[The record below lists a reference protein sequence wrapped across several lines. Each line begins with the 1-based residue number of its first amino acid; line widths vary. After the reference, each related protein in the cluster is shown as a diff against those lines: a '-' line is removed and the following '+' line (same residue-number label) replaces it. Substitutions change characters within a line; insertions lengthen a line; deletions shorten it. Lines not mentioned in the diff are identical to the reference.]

1 MELKSIPYG
10 NSRIDFNLKRKE
22 RKTLGIKVYP
32 DGSTIVTAPIETP
45 YAIVTEK
52 VKSKAQW
59 IDKQKDFF
67 MLFEP
72 RTKEKL
78 YESGE
83 SHLYLGKNY
92 RLKITESNINLVK
105 LKGGY
110 ILIGIKDK
118 YNKKLIEKELK
129 KWYKSK
135 AVIHF
140 QNLFDNRL
148 GLAQELT
155 DKEASI
161 KYEWFNNRWGSCFKN
176 GTISLNLE
184 LIKSPKDCIDYV
196 IVHEMCHL
204 VHYNHSNKF
213 YNLLDKK
220 LPNWRDSKE
229 KLERLLA

>member
-10 NSRIDFNLKRKE
+10 NSRIDFCLKRNE

-32 DGSTIVTAPIETP
+32 DGSTVVTAPIETP
-45 YAIVTEK
+45 YEKVTEK

-67 MLFEP
+67 MFFEP
-72 RTKEKL
+72 RTKQKL

-92 RLKITESNINLVK
+92 RLKITESKTKSVK
-105 LKGGY
+105 LKGGF
-110 ILIGIKDK
+110 IVIKTNDK
-118 YNKKLIEKELK
+118 NNKKAIEKELK

-135 AVIHF
+135 AILHF
-140 QNLFDNRL
+140 ENLYKNRL
-148 GLAQELT
+148 GLAKELSN
-155 DKEASI
+155 KESSL
-161 KYEWFNNRWGSCFKN
+161 KYMWYENRWGSCFKD

-184 LIKSPKDCIDYV
+184 LIKSPKECIDYV
-196 IVHEMCHL
+196 IVHELCHL
-204 VHYNHSNKF
+204 VHHNHSTKF
-213 YNLLDKK
+213 YSLLSKK
-220 LPNWRDSKE
+220 LPKWRDSKN

>member
-10 NSRIDFNLKRKE
+10 NSRIDFSLKRND

-32 DGSTIVTAPIETP
+32 DGSTVVTAPIETP
-45 YAIVTEK
+45 YEKVTEK

-67 MLFEP
+67 MFFEP
-72 RTKEKL
+72 RAKEKL

-92 RLKITESNINLVK
+92 RLKITESNTNSVK

-110 ILIGIKDK
+110 IMINIKDK
-118 YNKKLIEKELK
+118 HNKKLIEKELK

-135 AVIHF
+135 AIIHF
-140 QNLFDNRL
+140 QNLFENRL
-148 GLAQELT
+148 GLAKELS
-155 DKEASI
+155 DKETSL

-184 LIKSPKDCIDYV
+184 LIKSPKECVDYV

-220 LPNWRDSKE
+220 LPKWRDSKD

>member
-1 MELKSIPYG
+1 MELKSILYG
-10 NSRIDFNLKRKE
+10 NSRIDFSLKRND

-32 DGSTIVTAPIETP
+32 DGSTVVTAPIETP
-45 YAIVTEK
+45 YEKVTEK

-72 RTKEKL
+72 RSKEKL

-92 RLKITESNINLVK
+92 RLKVNESNTNSVK

-110 ILIGIKDK
+110 ILISIKDK
-118 YNKKLIEKELK
+118 HNKKMIEKELK

-135 AVIHF
+135 AITHF

-148 GLAQELT
+148 SLAKELSDIET
-155 DKEASI
+155 SLNFK
-161 KYEWFNNRWGSCFKN
+161 WFNNRWGSCFKD
-176 GTISLNLE
+176 GTVSLNLD
-184 LIKSPKDCIDYV
+184 LIKAPKECIDYV

-204 VHYNHSNKF
+204 VHHNHSKKF
-213 YNLLDKK
+213 YTVLDKK
-220 LPNWRDSKE
+220 LPNWRDLKE

>member
-10 NSRIDFNLKRKE
+10 NSRIDFSLKRND

-32 DGSTIVTAPIETP
+32 DGSTVVTAPIETP
-45 YAIVTEK
+45 YEKVTEK

-59 IDKQKDFF
+59 IDKQRDFF
-67 MLFEP
+67 MFFEP
-72 RTKEKL
+72 RTKEKI

-92 RLKITESNINLVK
+92 RLKITESNNNSVK

-110 ILIGIKDK
+110 ILIEIKDK
-118 YNKKLIEKELK
+118 HNKKLIEKELK

-135 AVIHF
+135 AIIHF
-140 QNLFDNRL
+140 QNIFDNRL
-148 GLAQELT
+148 GLAKDLS
-155 DKEASI
+155 DKETSL

-184 LIKSPKDCIDYV
+184 LIKSPKECVDYV

-204 VHYNHSNKF
+204 VHHNHSKKF
-213 YNLLDKK
+213 YTVLDKK

>member
-10 NSRIDFNLKRKE
+10 NSRIDFSLKRND

-32 DGSTIVTAPIETP
+32 DGSTVVTAPIDASYEK
-45 YAIVTEK
+45 VTEK

-67 MLFEP
+67 MFFEP
-72 RTKEKL
+72 RAKEKL

-92 RLKITESNINLVK
+92 RLKITESNTNSVK

-110 ILIGIKDK
+110 ILIDIKDK
-118 YNKKLIEKELK
+118 HNKKLIEKELK

-135 AVIHF
+135 AIIHF

-148 GLAQELT
+148 GLAKDLS
-155 DKEASI
+155 DKETSL

-184 LIKSPKDCIDYV
+184 LIKSPKECVDYV

-204 VHYNHSNKF
+204 VHHNHSNKF

-220 LPNWRDSKE
+220 LPKWRDSKG

>member
-10 NSRIDFNLKRKE
+10 NSRIDFCLKRNE

-32 DGSTIVTAPIETP
+32 NGSTVVTAPIETP
-45 YAIVTEK
+45 YDKIAVK

-59 IDKQKDFF
+59 INKQKDFF

-92 RLKITESNINLVK
+92 RLKITESNTNSIK

-110 ILIGIKDK
+110 ILIDTKDK
-118 YNKKLIEKELK
+118 HNKNAIEKELK

-135 AVIHF
+135 AIIHF
-140 QNLFDNRL
+140 ENLYHNRL
-148 GLAQELT
+148 GLAKELSN
-155 DKEASI
+155 KEVSL
-161 KYEWFNNRWGSCFKN
+161 KYKWLNNRWGSCFID
-176 GTISLNLE
+176 GTIYLNLE
-184 LIKSPKDCIDYV
+184 LIKAPKECIDYV
-196 IVHEMCHL
+196 LVHEICHL
-204 VHYNHSNKF
+204 EHHNHSTSF
-213 YNLLDKK
+213 YKLLTKK
-220 LPNWRDSKE
+220 LPKWKISKNKLE
-229 KLERLLA
+229 KLLS

>member
-10 NSRIDFNLKRKE
+10 NSRINFCLKRNE

-32 DGSTIVTAPIETP
+32 DGSTVVTAPIETP
-45 YAIVTEK
+45 YEKVTEK

-67 MLFEP
+67 MFFEP

-92 RLKITESNINLVK
+92 RLKITESKTNSVK

-110 ILIGIKDK
+110 IVITVTDK
-118 YNKKLIEKELK
+118 HNKEAIEKELK

-135 AVIHF
+135 AILHF
-140 QNLFDNRL
+140 ENLYKNRL
-148 GLAQELT
+148 GLAKELSS
-155 DKEASI
+155 KESSL
-161 KYEWFNNRWGSCFKN
+161 KYMWYENRWGSCFKD

-184 LIKSPKDCIDYV
+184 LIKSPKECIDYV

-204 VHYNHSNKF
+204 VHHNHSTKF
-213 YNLLDKK
+213 YTLLDKK
-220 LPNWRDSKE
+220 LPKWKESKN

>member
-10 NSRIDFNLKRKE
+10 NSRIDFCLKRNE

-32 DGSTIVTAPIETP
+32 DGSIVVLAPMETP
-45 YAIVTEK
+45 YEKVTEK

-67 MLFEP
+67 MFFEP

-92 RLKITESNINLVK
+92 RLKIIESNINSIK

-110 ILIGIKDK
+110 LLINTKDK
-118 YNKKLIEKELK
+118 QQKKQIEKELK

-135 AVIHF
+135 AIIHF
-140 QNLFDNRL
+140 ENLYNNRL
-148 GLAQELT
+148 DLAKELSN
-155 DKEASI
+155 KEPSL
-161 KYEWFNNRWGSCFKN
+161 KYKWYENRWGSCFKD
-176 GTISLNLE
+176 GTISLNLD
-184 LIKSPKDCIDYV
+184 LIKAPKDCIDYV
-196 IVHEMCHL
+196 IVHELCHL
-204 VHYNHSNKF
+204 VHHNHSNKF
-213 YNLLDKK
+213 YSLLSKK
-220 LPNWRDSKE
+220 LPKWRDSKD

>member
-1 MELKSIPYG
+1 MELKSILYG
-10 NSRIDFNLKRKE
+10 NSRIDFSLKRND

-32 DGSTIVTAPIETP
+32 DGSTVVTAPIETP
-45 YAIVTEK
+45 YEKVTEK

-72 RTKEKL
+72 RSKEKL

-92 RLKITESNINLVK
+92 RLKINESNTNSVK

-110 ILIGIKDK
+110 IMINIKDK
-118 YNKKLIEKELK
+118 HNKKTIEKELK

-135 AVIHF
+135 AIIHF
-140 QNLFDNRL
+140 HDLFDNRL
-148 GLAQELT
+148 SLAKELSDIET
-155 DKEASI
+155 SLNFK
-161 KYEWFNNRWGSCFKN
+161 WFNNRWGSCFKD
-176 GTISLNLE
+176 GTVSLNLD
-184 LIKSPKDCIDYV
+184 LIKAPKECIDYV

-204 VHYNHSNKF
+204 VHHNHSKKF
-213 YNLLDKK
+213 YTVLDKK
-220 LPNWRDSKE
+220 LPNWRDLKE

>member
-10 NSRIDFNLKRKE
+10 NSRIDFSLKRNH

-32 DGSTIVTAPIETP
+32 DGSTVVTAPLETP
-45 YAIVTEK
+45 YKKITEK

-67 MLFEP
+67 MFFEP

-92 RLKITESNINLVK
+92 RLKVTESNTNSVK
-105 LKGGY
+105 LIGGY
-110 ILIGIKDK
+110 IIINIKDK
-118 YNKKLIEKELK
+118 HNKKGIERELK

-135 AVIHF
+135 AIIHF
-140 QNLFDNRL
+140 ESLYKNRL
-148 GLAQELT
+148 SLAKELSN
-155 DKEASI
+155 KESSL
-161 KYEWFNNRWGSCFKN
+161 KYMWYENRWGSCFKD
-176 GTISLNLE
+176 GTISLNLD
-184 LIKSPKDCIDYV
+184 LIKAPKECIDYV
-196 IVHEMCHL
+196 IVHELCHL
-204 VHYNHSNKF
+204 VHHNHSTKF
-213 YNLLDKK
+213 YRLLSKK
-220 LPNWRDSKE
+220 LPKWRESKN

>member
-10 NSRIDFNLKRKE
+10 NSRIDFCLKRND

-32 DGSTIVTAPIETP
+32 DGSTVVTAPIETP
-45 YAIVTEK
+45 YEKVTEK

-92 RLKITESNINLVK
+92 RLKITESNTNSVK

-110 ILIGIKDK
+110 ISISIKDK
-118 YNKKLIEKELK
+118 HNKNAIEKELK

-135 AVIHF
+135 AIIHF
-140 QNLFDNRL
+140 ENLYHNRI
-148 GLAQELT
+148 GLAKELSN
-155 DKEASI
+155 KESSL
-161 KYEWFNNRWGSCFKN
+161 KYMWYENRWGSCFKD

-184 LIKSPKDCIDYV
+184 LIKSPKECIDYV
-196 IVHEMCHL
+196 IVHELCHL
-204 VHYNHSNKF
+204 VHHNHSNKF
-213 YNLLDKK
+213 YSLLSKK
-220 LPNWRDSKE
+220 LPKWRDSKN

>member
-1 MELKSIPYG
+1 MELKSISYG
-10 NSRIDFNLKRKE
+10 NSRIDFCLKRND

-32 DGSTIVTAPIETP
+32 DGSTVVTAPIETP
-45 YAIVTEK
+45 YEKVTEK

-92 RLKITESNINLVK
+92 RLKITESNTNSVK

-110 ILIGIKDK
+110 ILISIKDK
-118 YNKKLIEKELK
+118 HNKNAIEKELK

-135 AVIHF
+135 AIIHF
-140 QNLFDNRL
+140 ENLYHNRI
-148 GLAQELT
+148 GLAKELSN
-155 DKEASI
+155 KESSL
-161 KYEWFNNRWGSCFKN
+161 KYMWYENRWGSCFKD

-184 LIKSPKDCIDYV
+184 LIKSPKECIDYV
-196 IVHEMCHL
+196 IVHELCHL
-204 VHYNHSNKF
+204 VHHNHSNKF
-213 YNLLDKK
+213 YSLLSKK
-220 LPNWRDSKE
+220 LPKWRDSKN

>member
-1 MELKSIPYG
+1 M
-10 NSRIDFNLKRKE
+10 
-22 RKTLGIKVYP
+22 
-32 DGSTIVTAPIETP
+32 ETP
-45 YAIVTEK
+45 YKKVTEK

-67 MLFEP
+67 MFFEP

-92 RLKITESNINLVK
+92 RLKITESNTNSVK
-105 LKGGY
+105 LIGGY
-110 ILIGIKDK
+110 IIINIKDK
-118 YNKKLIEKELK
+118 HNKKAIEKELK

-135 AVIHF
+135 AIIHF
-140 QNLFDNRL
+140 ENLYYKRL
-148 GLAQELT
+148 GLAKELSN
-155 DKEASI
+155 KESSL
-161 KYEWFNNRWGSCFKN
+161 KYMWYENRWGSCFKD

-196 IVHEMCHL
+196 IVHELCHL
-204 VHYNHSNKF
+204 VHHNHSNKF
-213 YNLLDKK
+213 YSLLSKK